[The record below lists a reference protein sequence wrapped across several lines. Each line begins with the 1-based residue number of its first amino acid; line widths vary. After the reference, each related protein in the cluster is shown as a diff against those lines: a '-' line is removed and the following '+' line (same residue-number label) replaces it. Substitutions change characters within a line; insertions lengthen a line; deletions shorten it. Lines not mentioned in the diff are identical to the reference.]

1 MQGEILPTSGTNMI
15 QAIKLLEKYYLP
27 HTKAYRILRQHS
39 ELVADKAVAIAQ
51 RLTRQNNHQLIDINF
66 VAEAAILHDIGIFGV
81 HAPGLGCFGN
91 QPYLRHGLIGA
102 QILKQE
108 GLPRHAKV
116 CENHIGVGLTA
127 HEIMTQQLP
136 LPQRDFVPQTLE
148 EQIITYA
155 DLFFSKNPTKL
166 DQQRSAEQVRQS
178 VIYYGGEKGII
189 FDRWHRLFSAQEP
202 SSTEQL
208 FI

>member
-1 MQGEILPTSGTNMI
+1 ML

-27 HTKAYRILRQHS
+27 HTKAYRILRLHS
-39 ELVADKAVAIAQ
+39 ELVAEMAVSIAQ
-51 RLTRQNNHQLIDINF
+51 RLTSRNNGQTIDIDF
-66 VAEAAILHDIGIFGV
+66 VAQAALLHDIGICGV
-81 HAPGLGCFGN
+81 HAPTLGCFGN
-91 QPYLRHGLIGA
+91 QPYLRHGLIGGR
-102 QILKQE
+102 ILRQE

-136 LPQRDFVPQTLE
+136 LPQRDFIPQTLE

-155 DLFFSKNPTKL
+155 DLFFSKNPAKL

-178 VIYYGGEKGII
+178 VISYGQEKGVI
-189 FDRWHRLFSAQEP
+189 FDRWHHFFSAQ
-202 SSTEQL
+202 
-208 FI
+208 